1 MAQIDNVVANSRA
14 SIKKGSKSFSAAA
27 RLFDPEMRRH
37 ASMLYA
43 WCRHCDDVIDDQ
55 HLGFAAPEATPDA
68 MIESQQARLAQ
79 LRAQTADAVA
89 GRSTDDPAFEALQ
102 RVVSRHAIPARY
114 PLELIDGFA
123 MDVAERRY
131 ETLDDVLE
139 YCYHVAGVVGVMM
152 SMVMGVREPSTLVR
166 AADLGIAFQLTN
178 ISRDVMEDAAND
190 RLYLPGTWLD
200 AAGIPRDA
208 VDAPA
213 HRPAVAAVVQRLLA
227 VAETYYGSAQVGLR
241 DLPYRAAW
249 AIAAA
254 HGVYRDIGK
263 GVRKRGPRAWDQRV
277 STGKRRKVFWM
288 VAGATIAGKA
298 RTVERIASKPV
309 RPDLWMKSD
318 LDL

>member
-1 MAQIDNVVANSRA
+1 MDHVIANSRA

-55 HLGFAAPEATPDA
+55 HMGFAAPDAKPETVPATQ
-68 MIESQQARLAQ
+68 EARLAQ
-79 LRAQTADAVA
+79 LRARTADAVA
-89 GRSTDDPAFEALQ
+89 GRPTDDPAFEALQ

-123 MDVAERRY
+123 MDVAGRRY
-131 ETLDDVLE
+131 ESLDDVLE

-178 ISRDVMEDAAND
+178 ISRDVMDDAANG
-190 RLYLPGTWLD
+190 RLYLPGAWLD
-200 AAGIPRDA
+200 EAGVPRHA
-208 VDAPA
+208 VNDPA
-213 HRPAVAAVVQRLLA
+213 YREAVAAVVDRLLA
-227 VAETYYGSAQVGLR
+227 VAEPYYASAHVGLR

-263 GVRKRGPRAWDQRV
+263 GVRKRGSQAWDQRV
-277 STGKRRKVFWM
+277 STGKTQKIFWM
-288 VAGATIAGKA
+288 IAGATIAGKA
-298 RTVERIASKPV
+298 RTVARISSKPA
-309 RPDLWMKSD
+309 RPDLWMKPGLGS
-318 LDL
+318 